1 MRFIGTPLAG
11 AWLVEPEARGDER
24 GFFARIWS
32 RDEFAAKG
40 LRGDFVQCN
49 NSLSR
54 LKGTLRGLH
63 YQIPPHSEAKLIR
76 CVAGRVFDVMVDMR
90 PGSSTER
97 RWFGTELTAENRSLI
112 YVPEGCAHGYLSL
125 EDESEVI
132 YMATAPYAA
141 DAERGVRWD
150 DPAVGV
156 SWPIEPLFLS
166 AKDRQWP
173 DVTL

>member
-1 MRFIGTPLAG
+1 MRFIGTPLTG
-11 AWLVEPEARGDER
+11 AWLVEPEARGDDR
-24 GFFARIWS
+24 GFFARMWS
-32 RDEFAAKG
+32 RDEFAARG

-63 YQIPPHSEAKLIR
+63 YQVPPHSEAKLIR
-76 CVAGRVFDVMVDMR
+76 CVAGRIFDVMVDMR
-90 PGSSTER
+90 PGSSTR
-97 RWFGTELTAENRSLI
+97 GRWFGAELTAGNRSLV

-125 EDESEVI
+125 EDQSEVI

-150 DPAVGV
+150 DAGIGI
-156 SWPIEPLFLS
+156 SWPMEPLIVS
-166 AKDRQWP
+166 EKDRQWP
-173 DVTL
+173 DVAL